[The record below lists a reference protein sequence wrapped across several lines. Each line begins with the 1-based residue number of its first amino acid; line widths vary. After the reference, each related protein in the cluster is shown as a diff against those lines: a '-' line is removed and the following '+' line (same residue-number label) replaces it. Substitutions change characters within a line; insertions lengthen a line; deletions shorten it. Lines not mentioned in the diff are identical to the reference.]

1 MSLKVIT
8 FESLLDIKYLCGVL
22 SDAWSCFLSGI
33 LWPECKYLI
42 LHDYVHL
49 VLINTPLFWVV
60 ITITFT
66 ADIVD
71 TWVFFGWVH
80 AARESKLAPRSKKNS
95 PKIDTPF

>member
-1 MSLKVIT
+1 MQFSPATYKNRHFLSLKVIT

-22 SDAWSCFLSGI
+22 SDAWSCFLSAT
-33 LWPECKYLI
+33 LWPESEYLI

-71 TWVFFGWVH
+71 TGNN
-80 AARESKLAPRSKKNS
+80 KNA
-95 PKIDTPF
+95 I